1 MLTQL
6 ARHRASGLQD
16 LVDLLGECHERIRRF
31 VALARQAGSR
41 HDVPADQ
48 IAQACIDVER
58 YFTQALPLHVADEE
72 ESIDPRLRGL
82 SPAVDQA
89 LDAVAQQHRQH
100 EPELK
105 ALLRATSVLRSNPND
120 GAARGDVASTAL
132 ALETQFDE
140 HLRLEERVIFPAIRE
155 FLSHETQASIIDELR
170 KRRHSSPVT
179 IGVDRA
185 NNPRGRVMNNPAPP
199 DHGVTFDLAAVAREL
214 RAEEPYLREGQ
225 TARTLIRTPDLRIVV
240 VALKTGKTI
249 SEHHASVTASVQT
262 LSGHIRLQLPERTVD
277 VPEGQL
283 LVMGAGLAHDVHAE
297 TDSTFLLTLGW
308 PASK

>member
-82 SPAVDQA
+82 SPAVDEA
-89 LDAVAQQHRQH
+89 LDAATQQHREH

-105 ALLRATSVLRSNPND
+105 ALLRATNVVRNNPND
-120 GAARGDVASTAL
+120 PTARGELATAAE
-132 ALETQFDE
+132 ALEAQFEE

-155 FLSHETQASIIDELR
+155 LLSHETQTSIIGELR
-170 KRRHSSPVT
+170 RRRLGSP
-179 IGVDRA
+179 
-185 NNPRGRVMNNPAPP
+185 PQP
-199 DHGVTFDLAAVAREL
+199 DPTATRTREN
-214 RAEEPYLREGQ
+214 Q
-225 TARTLIRTPDLRIVV
+225 
-240 VALKTGKTI
+240 
-249 SEHHASVTASVQT
+249 S
-262 LSGHIRLQLPERTVD
+262 
-277 VPEGQL
+277 
-283 LVMGAGLAHDVHAE
+283 
-297 TDSTFLLTLGW
+297 
-308 PASK
+308 